1 MVKVIITNKENEIDK
16 IEVKGHAMYD
26 DYGKDIVCAGISS
39 TVITTVNAIQTFN
52 KDYISY
58 EIKENNFL
66 IKVNYHNEI
75 VNNLLNNMIN
85 MLHDIENDYPN
96 NIKIRKENL

>member
-1 MVKVIITNKENEIDK
+1 MDKVIITNKNNEIDK
-16 IEVKGHAMYD
+16 IEVQGHAMYD

-39 TVITTVNAIQTFN
+39 TVITTVNAILTFN

-58 EIKENNFL
+58 ESKENNFL

>member
-1 MVKVIITNKENEIDK
+1 MVKVIITNKNNEIDK
-16 IEVKGHAMYD
+16 IEVQGHAMYD

-39 TVITTVNAIQTFN
+39 TVVTTVNAILTFN

-58 EIKENNFL
+58 ESKENNFL

>member
-1 MVKVIITNKENEIDK
+1 MVKVIITNKNNEIDK
-16 IEVKGHAMYD
+16 IEVQGHAMYD

-39 TVITTVNAIQTFN
+39 TVVTTVNAILTFN

-58 EIKENNFL
+58 ESKENNFL
-66 IKVNYHNEI
+66 IKVNYHIEI